1 LPRWPSGVA
10 KTIKEFV
17 CLKVNDE
24 EANEATCQVVE
35 ETPLSIFIN
44 GRHYVTAM
52 ISPQLHKEFVVGHL
66 FAERTLGSP
75 EEIESLEIE
84 GNVVRAIVANPMRA
98 ILPRKP
104 IVSGCGGTASFLDES
119 KLPKTRSDLKITKEE
134 LADGMKAILLS
145 EIHTATGGVHCV
157 GLFGKSG
164 PVCIIEDIGR
174 HNALDKAIGY
184 GLMHNIDFSQAFLAC
199 TGRISSDMALKCSV
213 AGIPV
218 IVSRG
223 ATTSLAISIA
233 ERTGLAIVGFL
244 RKKSSMCTPTKRGS
258 PYHDMLQVCRA
269 CRCIFSR
276 APLPEPFC

>member
-1 LPRWPSGVA
+1 VA

-199 TGRISSDMALKCSV
+199 TGRTSSDMALKCSV
-213 AGIPV
+213 ADSV
-218 IVSRG
+218 IVSGCHDQPGHLYSGEDRPCH
-223 ATTSLAISIA
+223 
-233 ERTGLAIVGFL
+233 RGFL